1 MGRIKAYYHEELT
14 KLDQQPQ
21 PEQGDYPDEP
31 MNDEEI
37 ESYLELLHEEWLMR
51 HQAYAYEDNYSDFN
65 GAELEKAGGKNNVG
79 RVLES

>member
-1 MGRIKAYYHEELT
+1 MGRIKAYYHDELT

-51 HQAYAYEDNYSDFN
+51 HQAYAYEDNYNSFSNVPVERGETKN
-65 GAELEKAGGKNNVG
+65 G
-79 RVLES
+79 

>member
-1 MGRIKAYYHEELT
+1 MGRIKAYYHDELT
-14 KLDQQPQ
+14 KLDAQ

-51 HQAYAYEDNYSDFN
+51 HQAYAYEDNYNPFSN
-65 GAELEKAGGKNNVG
+65 VPVEKAGGENNVG